1 MTTDT
6 QWKQQAKELLDQKEL
21 EECTFKPKIGNYESN
36 KSQTRGGDKCVELYM
51 RAKAGKDKKD
61 KTKDEYE
68 YEKGKEECTFQPNI
82 QKSEIM

>member
-1 MTTDT
+1 
-6 QWKQQAKELLDQKEL
+6 
-21 EECTFKPKIGNYESN
+21 
-36 KSQTRGGDKCVELYM
+36 M

-82 QKSEIM
+82 QKSEIIQSYGSQRYGDSQFFATVNGDLDITQHIKGY